1 MIKYLN
7 IKKYSNLDWLF
18 MSLLLYDF
26 FFTLGP
32 VILSKLQYNAIQLVA
47 VLIFFIAFVKER
59 RKFSFKSLDAD
70 VKVVF
75 FLFLFW
81 NFWVVL
87 YSLVLQF
94 NVRLLMLYIVQ
105 PISFLIYITPLFML
119 IRMDEGRIKILSG
132 WLFVKLIIA
141 IIAYFLL
148 YNKIAVVSSL
158 GDINIE
164 GSVSLYSYL
173 NIAQYPS
180 SCFVALSFVFFY
192 SSFTS
197 KWKQYL
203 LWFGFFLS
211 VVAALLLGRRS
222 SAAIPIL
229 VVFIKFIY
237 DFYHN
242 PKMLLFIIVLAFA
255 IYLGFD
261 YLEEKFLSTFVVLQ
275 DRVSTNTRYWVE
287 HDFYKDMT
295 GLDYIVGRGSEGLIY
310 SSELGYR
317 PIIETGYLNMILHG
331 GVIYLF
337 LYLYLL
343 LSAAWK
349 GLRTKNPLLKSMAL
363 YILISVAC
371 LYPGGHLSF
380 SLNTMSLWICV
391 ACCSRR
397 NFRNIKTNVK
407 L

>member
-1 MIKYLN
+1 
-7 IKKYSNLDWLF
+7 

-75 FLFLFW
+75 SLFLFW

-197 KWKQYL
+197 KWKKYL

-229 VVFIKFIY
+229 VVLTKFMY

-255 IYLGFD
+255 IYFGFD
-261 YLEEKFLSTFVVLQ
+261 YLEEKFLSTFIVLQ
-275 DRVSTNTRYWVE
+275 NRASDNTRYWVE

-295 GLDYIVGRGSEGLIY
+295 GLDWIVGRGSEGLIY

-349 GLRTKNPLLKSMAL
+349 GLRSKNPLLKSMAL

-380 SLNTMSLWICV
+380 SLNTMALWICV
-391 ACCSRR
+391 ACCSKR
-397 NFRNIKTNVK
+397 NFRIVKTNVK